1 MRLTPVSPATWQ
13 LLVRGCLGVVS
24 LHLRSD
30 MCSCQEERDARQA
43 AETMEEVAATMEE
56 LLSDLEALITLDYLF
71 FFGPGAQ
78 VIIHEFA
85 RLQFRVQC
93 CALVPAWCCASI

>member
-1 MRLTPVSPATWQ
+1 MPKKRKVVRLTPVSPATWQ
-13 LLVRGCLGVVS
+13 LLVWGSLGVVS

-56 LLSDLEALITLDYLF
+56 LLSDLEALITLDYLYAI
-71 FFGPGAQ
+71 AQ
-78 VIIHEFA
+78 VIIHGVA
-85 RLQFRVQC
+85 WVQFRVQC
-93 CALVPAWCCASI
+93 WAMVPA